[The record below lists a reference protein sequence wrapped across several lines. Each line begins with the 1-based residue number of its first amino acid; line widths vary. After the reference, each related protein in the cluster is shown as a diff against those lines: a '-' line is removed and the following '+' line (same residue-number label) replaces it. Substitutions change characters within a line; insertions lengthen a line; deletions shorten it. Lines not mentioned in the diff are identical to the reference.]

1 MASDITSSKK
11 DYNNNMLNKKEVADT
26 LAKSLITGE
35 SITSIMLKAQML
47 ASLLE
52 NEEFSNWVRYEQ
64 NGYPEGVIVPEYR
77 RIGCSVKAHI
87 SLPYGGMWKNMSVP
101 PDSIDDEQVNKRIF
115 TVALGESVSS
125 LEAFS
130 ANSDGSDSLVVELPA
145 YVFPY
150 IDRVFDG
157 PYHSVIKA
165 WQTFPRQVAKG
176 IVEKIKSELLNFI
189 LQLDKSLNLDIDF
202 TIEDKSKVAKIMNT
216 TINANMVHTGNGN
229 LTADN
234 CNSIVGDGSQIVM
247 SDNSKAEIEELV
259 NKLSALKSQI
269 EVDEIEFTDYLD
281 EIKQELDK
289 KISSPKIIRKALRA
303 IKSLD
308 GIITEKAVEFGIDQ
322 VIASL
327 PV

>member
-1 MASDITSSKK
+1 MV
-11 DYNNNMLNKKEVADT
+11 NKKEVADA

-35 SITSIMLKAQML
+35 SIASIMLKAQML

-52 NEEFSNWVRYEQ
+52 NEEFSNWVLYEQ
-64 NGYPEGVIVPEYR
+64 NGYPDGVIVPEYR

-87 SLPYGGMWKNMSVP
+87 SFPHGGMWKNMSVP

-115 TVALGESVSS
+115 TAALGNSVSS

-130 ANSDGSDSLVVELPA
+130 SNLDSNESLVIELPA

-150 IDRVFDG
+150 IDRVFEG
-157 PYHSVIKA
+157 PYHRVIKA
-165 WQTFPRQVAKG
+165 WQTFPKQATKG
-176 IVEKIKSELLNFI
+176 IVEKIKSQLFNFI

-202 TIEDKSKVAKIMNT
+202 TLEDKSKVAQIMNT

-229 LTADN
+229 LNADN
-234 CNSIVGDGSQIVM
+234 CNSIVGDNFQIVM
-247 SDNSKAEIEELV
+247 SENSKAEIAELV
-259 NKLSALKSQI
+259 NKLNTLKSQI

-281 EIKQELDK
+281 EIQQELDK
-289 KISSPKIIRKALRA
+289 KITSPKIIRKALRA
-303 IKSLD
+303 IKSLG
-308 GIITEKAVEFGIDQ
+308 GIITEKAVAYGIDQ
-322 VIASL
+322 VIAGL

>member
-1 MASDITSSKK
+1 
-11 DYNNNMLNKKEVADT
+11 MLNKKEVADT

-35 SITSIMLKAQML
+35 SIASIMLKAQML

-77 RIGCSVKAHI
+77 RINCSVKAHI

-165 WQTFPRQVAKG
+165 WQTFPRQAAKG

-202 TIEDKSKVAKIMNT
+202 TLEDKSKVAKIMNT

-247 SDNSKAEIEELV
+247 SDNSKAEIKELV

-289 KISSPKIIRKALRA
+289 KITSPKIIRNALRA
-303 IKSLD
+303 IKSLG

>member
-1 MASDITSSKK
+1 
-11 DYNNNMLNKKEVADT
+11 MLNKKEIADA

-35 SITSIMLKAQML
+35 RIASIMLKAQML

-64 NGYPEGVIVPEYR
+64 NGYPDGVIVPEYR

-87 SLPYGGMWKNMSVP
+87 SLPYGGMWQNMSVP
-101 PDSIDDEQVNKRIF
+101 PDSIDDEKINKRIF

-130 ANSDGSDSLVVELPA
+130 TNSEGGDSLVVELPA

-150 IDRVFDG
+150 IDSVFEG
-157 PYHSVIKA
+157 SYHRVIKA
-165 WQTFPRQVAKG
+165 WQTFPRQSAKG

-202 TIEDKSKVAKIMNT
+202 TLEDKSKVAQIMNT

-234 CNSIVGDGSQIVM
+234 CNSIVGDNSQIVM
-247 SDNSKAEIEELV
+247 SDNSKDEITELV

-281 EIKQELDK
+281 EIKQELNK
-289 KISSPKIIRKALRA
+289 KATSPKIIRKALRA
-303 IKSLD
+303 IKSFG
-308 GIITEKAVEFGIDQ
+308 GIITEKAIEFGIDK

>member
-1 MASDITSSKK
+1 
-11 DYNNNMLNKKEVADT
+11 MLNKKEVADAI
-26 LAKSLITGE
+26 AKSLITGE
-35 SITSIMLKAQML
+35 SIASIMLKAQML

-52 NEEFSNWVRYEQ
+52 NEEFSNWVSYEQ

-87 SLPYGGMWKNMSVP
+87 ALPYGGMWQNMSVP
-101 PDSIDDEQVNKRIF
+101 PDSIEDEQVNQRVF
-115 TVALGESVSS
+115 TVALGESVAS
-125 LEAFS
+125 LDAFS
-130 ANSDGSDSLVVELPA
+130 TKSEGSDQLVVELPA

-157 PYHSVIKA
+157 PYHNVIKA
-165 WQTFPRQVAKG
+165 WQTFPRQAAKG
-176 IVEKIKSELLNFI
+176 IVESVLLNFI

-202 TIEDKSKVAKIMNT
+202 TLEDKSKVAQIMNT

-234 CNSIVGDGSQIVM
+234 CNSIVGDNSQIVM
-247 SDNSKAEIEELV
+247 SDHSKAEITELV

-281 EIKQELDK
+281 EIQQELDK
-289 KISSPKIIRKALRA
+289 KITSPKIIRKALRA
-303 IKSLD
+303 IKSLG
-308 GIITEKAVEFGIDQ
+308 GIITEKAVEYGIDQ
-322 VIASL
+322 VIARL

>member
-1 MASDITSSKK
+1 M
-11 DYNNNMLNKKEVADT
+11 
-26 LAKSLITGE
+26 
-35 SITSIMLKAQML
+35 
-47 ASLLE
+47 
-52 NEEFSNWVRYEQ
+52 VRYEQ
-64 NGYPEGVIVPEYR
+64 NGYPDGVIVPEYR

-87 SLPYGGMWKNMSVP
+87 SSYGGMWKNMSVP

-150 IDRVFDG
+150 INSVFDG
-157 PYHSVIKA
+157 PYHNVIKA
-165 WQTFPRQVAKG
+165 WQTFPRQAAKG

-189 LQLDKSLNLDIDF
+189 LQLDKSLNLNIDF
-202 TIEDKSKVAKIMNT
+202 TLEDKSKVAHIMNT

-229 LTADN
+229 LNADN
-234 CNSIVGDGSQIVM
+234 CNSIVGDNSQIVM
-247 SDNSKAEIEELV
+247 SDNSKAEITELV

-269 EVDEIEFTDYLD
+269 KVDEIEFTDYLD

-289 KISSPKIIRKALRA
+289 KITSPKIIRKALRA
-303 IKSLD
+303 IKSLG

>member
-1 MASDITSSKK
+1 
-11 DYNNNMLNKKEVADT
+11 MLNKKEVADT
-26 LAKSLITGE
+26 LAKSLITGG
-35 SITSIMLKAQML
+35 SIASIMLKAQML

-130 ANSDGSDSLVVELPA
+130 ANSDGRDSLIVALPA

-157 PYHSVIKA
+157 PYHNVIKA
-165 WQTFPRQVAKG
+165 WQTFPRQAVKG

-189 LQLDKSLNLDIDF
+189 LILDKSLNLDIDF
-202 TIEDKSKVAKIMNT
+202 TLEDKSKVAHIMNT

-229 LTADN
+229 LNADN
-234 CNSIVGDGSQIVM
+234 CNSIVGDNSQIVM
-247 SDNSKAEIEELV
+247 SDNSKAEIKELV

-269 EVDEIEFTDYLD
+269 EVDEIEFTEYLD

-289 KISSPKIIRKALRA
+289 KITSPKIIRKALRA
-303 IKSLD
+303 IKSLG
-308 GIITEKAVEFGIDQ
+308 GIITEKAVEFGIDR

-327 PV
+327 PF

>member
-1 MASDITSSKK
+1 
-11 DYNNNMLNKKEVADT
+11 MLNKKEVADT

-35 SITSIMLKAQML
+35 SIASIMLKAQML

-64 NGYPEGVIVPEYR
+64 NGYPDGIIVPEYR

-130 ANSDGSDSLVVELPA
+130 ANSDESDSLVVELPA

-165 WQTFPRQVAKG
+165 WQTFSRQAVKG

-202 TIEDKSKVAKIMNT
+202 TLEDKTKVAQIMST
-216 TINANMVHTGNGN
+216 TIHANMVHTGNGN

-234 CNSIVGDGSQIVM
+234 CNSIVGDSSQIVM
-247 SDNSKAEIEELV
+247 TDNSKSDIKELV
-259 NKLSALKSQI
+259 NKLSALKAQI
-269 EVDEIEFTDYLD
+269 EVDEIEFTEYLD

-289 KISSPKIIRKALRA
+289 KITSPKIIRKSLRA
-303 IKSLD
+303 IKSLG
-308 GIITEKAVEFGIDQ
+308 GIITEKAVEFGIDKI
-322 VIASL
+322 IASL

>member
-1 MASDITSSKK
+1 
-11 DYNNNMLNKKEVADT
+11 MLNKKEVADT

-35 SITSIMLKAQML
+35 SIASIMLKAQML

-130 ANSDGSDSLVVELPA
+130 ANSDGSDSLIVELPA

-157 PYHSVIKA
+157 PYHNVIKA
-165 WQTFPRQVAKG
+165 WQTFPRQAAKG

-189 LQLDKSLNLDIDF
+189 LLLDKSLNLDIDF
-202 TIEDKSKVAKIMNT
+202 TLEDKSKVAHIMNT
-216 TINANMVHTGNGN
+216 T
-229 LTADN
+229 
-234 CNSIVGDGSQIVM
+234 
-247 SDNSKAEIEELV
+247 
-259 NKLSALKSQI
+259 
-269 EVDEIEFTDYLD
+269 
-281 EIKQELDK
+281 
-289 KISSPKIIRKALRA
+289 
-303 IKSLD
+303 
-308 GIITEKAVEFGIDQ
+308 
-322 VIASL
+322 
-327 PV
+327 

>member
-1 MASDITSSKK
+1 
-11 DYNNNMLNKKEVADT
+11 MLNKKEVADR
-26 LAKSLITGE
+26 LANSLITGE
-35 SITSIMLKAQML
+35 GIASIMLKAQML

-64 NGYPEGVIVPEYR
+64 NGYSDGVIVPEYR
-77 RIGCSVKAHI
+77 RVGCSVKAHL
-87 SLPYGGMWKNMSVP
+87 SLPFGGMWKNMSVP
-101 PDSIDDEQVNKRIF
+101 PDLIDNEHINKRMF
-115 TVALGESVSS
+115 TVALGDSVSS

-157 PYHSVIKA
+157 PDHSVIKA
-165 WQTFPRQVAKG
+165 WQTFPRQAVKG
-176 IVEKIKSELLNFI
+176 IIEKIKSKLLNFI

-202 TIEDKSKVAKIMNT
+202 TLEDKSKISQIMNT
-216 TINANMVHTGNGN
+216 TINANIVHTGNGN
-229 LTADN
+229 LTAN
-234 CNSIVGDGSQIVM
+234 SCNSIVGDNSQIVM
-247 SDNSKAEIEELV
+247 SDNSKAEITELI
-259 NKLSALKSQI
+259 NKLSAIKSQI

-289 KISSPKIIRKALRA
+289 KISSPKIIRKSLRA
-303 IKSLD
+303 IKSLG